1 MGYPRGLV
9 RSPRRLPLVVVAALI
24 ALLGLV
30 TSCTKAPTYSDK
42 VNDSSQFDDMA
53 APELTATEYG
63 DAPLKEGAI
72 GVQPGAPVTVKATQG
87 SLTSVTVKN
96 GDRTVAGELSPD
108 GATWTSK
115 SPMEFGSRYT
125 LAAQAEGVGGTADL
139 QRSFTTRSPNNFAM
153 PYLVPRNGEV
163 VGVGQPISVKFDE
176 PITNRK
182 VVQDAIAIKTEPKTE
197 GAFYWISPQDL
208 RWRPKEFWKSGTKV
222 SVDVNVY
229 GLDLGDGVFGQK
241 NVRSNFTVGR
251 QMLITAD
258 DKTKIVSFER
268 DGKVIRK
275 MPTSMGKPGTPTDNG
290 IYIVGD
296 KHAHLVMDSS
306 TYGVPINSADGY
318 RTPVDYATQMSYSGI
333 YFHSAPWSVW
343 AQGNT
348 NTSHGCLNLSP
359 DDALWVMNN
368 TLRGDPVTVLNT
380 QGPRLSGTDG
390 LGDWN
395 IPWERW
401 KRGNA

>member
-1 MGYPRGLV
+1 MGHPGARGRTLRTPLVGIAVLIAMVGLV
-9 RSPRRLPLVVVAALI
+9 S
-24 ALLGLV
+24 
-30 TSCTKAPTYSDK
+30 SCTKAPTYSDA
-42 VNDSSQFDDMA
+42 VNDSSQFADLA
-53 APELTATEYG
+53 APELTVTGLNDSA
-63 DAPLKEGAI
+63 LKENTI
-72 GVQPGAPVTVKATQG
+72 GVQPGSPVTVRAAQG
-87 SLTSVTVKN
+87 SLTNVKVTSGGKV
-96 GDRTVAGELSPD
+96 VPGEITD
-108 GATWTSK
+108 NGATWTNAA
-115 SPMEFGSRYT
+115 PMDFASRYT
-125 LAAQAEGVGGTADL
+125 LTAQATGVGGTSDI
-139 QRSFTTRSPNNFAM
+139 QRSFTTSSPSNFTM

-163 VGVGQPISVKFDE
+163 VGVGQPVSVKFDE

-182 VVQDAIAIKTEPKTE
+182 AVQDAITIKTDPPVE

-208 RWRPKEFWKSGTKV
+208 RWRPAEFWKSGTLV
-222 SVDVNVY
+222 TVDVNVF
-229 GLDLGDGVFGQK
+229 GRDLGDGVYGQK
-241 NVRSNFTVGR
+241 NLRSTFRIGR

-258 DKTKIVSFER
+258 DKTKTVTFER
-268 DGKVIRK
+268 DGKVIK
-275 MPTSMGKPGTPTDNG
+275 TMPTSMGKPGTPTDRG

-333 YFHSAPWSVW
+333 YFHSAPWSLW

-359 DDALWVMNN
+359 ADALWVMNT
-368 TLRGDPVTVLNT
+368 TLRGDPVTVKNT
-380 QGPRLSGTDG
+380 MGPALSGTDG

-401 KRGNA
+401 KKGNA